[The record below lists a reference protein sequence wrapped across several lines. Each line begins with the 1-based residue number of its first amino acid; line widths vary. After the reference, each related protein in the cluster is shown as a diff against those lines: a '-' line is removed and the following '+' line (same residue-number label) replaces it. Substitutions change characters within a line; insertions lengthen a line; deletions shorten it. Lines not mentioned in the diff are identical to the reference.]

1 MASLV
6 LFSVYVESVVIL
18 LDYEKRLVFFT
29 WQC

>member
-6 LFSVYVESVVIL
+6 LFNVYVKSVVIL

-29 WQC
+29 WQY